1 MFYSFSFPDPLSV
14 SIPDKEVE
22 RRKSEEENE
31 KAREDGKSLIT
42 LWNTVDEEFTSTR
55 SGLDWWCIKMIYS
68 FSFPGPLSPL
78 TSTDAEDNG
87 IIIVYS

>member
-55 SGLDWWCIKMIYS
+55 SGLD
-68 FSFPGPLSPL
+68 
-78 TSTDAEDNG
+78 
-87 IIIVYS
+87 